1 MTRSTHKTDAQ
12 LNKML
17 GTIQKGPSPTR
28 ITNPRGAKKN
38 RILAMKKGDWLIDTR
53 KEQKNWNAAGNKHI
67 KSLYSCCVHPE
78 SKNFCIFEITK

>member
-38 RILAMKKGDWLIDTR
+38 RILAMKKGDWFIDTR
-53 KEQKNWNAAGNKHI
+53 KEQNNWNAAGNKHI